1 MKRKSICLIFWIL
14 LATLAYGSGYLCF
27 AWPLSNINTDS
38 KRISAPVT
46 AGKENYILPE
56 TRLIMMHVNLKTGES
71 YKESLNMP
79 AVYLGLERE
88 ELLDYLNQYT
98 KNLSYKEREDG
109 LVAFELD
116 SYSVEEIVLKKLY
129 YPDEN
134 FAQYYMIYKHGRMVV
149 YYSDHK
155 TVYDYPD
162 VKLYDLPLDLQCKVI
177 AGMEIKDDVE
187 LYDFLQNYSS

>member
-14 LATLAYGSGYLCF
+14 LAALAYGSGYLCF

>member
-27 AWPLSNINTDS
+27 AWPLSNNNMDS
-38 KRISAPVT
+38 KKISAPVT

-56 TRLIMMHVNLKTGES
+56 TRLIMQHVNLKTGEK
-71 YKESLNMP
+71 YIESLKMP

-109 LVAFELD
+109 LVAFELE

-134 FAQYYMIYKHGRMVV
+134 FTRYYMIYKHGRMVV

-162 VKLYDLPLDLQCKVI
+162 VKLYDLPLDIQCKVI

>member
-14 LATLAYGSGYLCF
+14 LAALAYGSGYLCF

-109 LVAFELD
+109 LIAFELD